1 MLCCQLYIWAV
12 SLGLRHISAPFF
24 FSQPPT
30 ALEVMEAQR
39 NPMLERPINEA
50 HVTAALGLD
59 PSSLLV
65 YCHSYSGTLLFLKKK
80 KKTPVLYCTVPDDRC
95 SCAPTHTPRYSTVQC
110 STLRSTVCVLWP
122 TLLRAPSIPD
132 RRQRREYV
140 FLTKA
145 RFRSSTS
152 IPLEIM
158 LPPFLLVCKYE

>member
-30 ALEVMEAQR
+30 APEVMEAQR

-65 YCHSYSGTLLFLKKK
+65 YCHSYSGTLLYSTRRPLQLCPHPH
-80 KKTPVLYCTVPDDRC
+80 TPVLYCTVQYSAVYGVC
-95 SCAPTHTPRYSTVQC
+95 TVAYPTTSPLHPRQETATRICFPHQG
-110 STLRSTVCVLWP
+110 TLQIQHQYTTRDY
-122 TLLRAPSIPD
+122 APSIS
-132 RRQRREYV
+132 
-140 FLTKA
+140 FSL
-145 RFRSSTS
+145 
-152 IPLEIM
+152 
-158 LPPFLLVCKYE
+158 